1 MRILVT
7 NDDGIDAP
15 GLAAL
20 VGRLV
25 ATGHEVAVAAPSN
38 ERSGSGT
45 SLGAVFDGTPIT
57 ITDHVLPATP
67 SVRAVSI
74 DAPPGL
80 AVLAA
85 CVGALGEAPDA
96 VISGINAGPNTGRS
110 LLFSGTVGGALTGA
124 LLGRSAMAVSCGF
137 LPDSRFDTAAEV
149 ACAAVPL
156 LARPQ
161 MRGTVLNLNVPDVDL
176 GQIKGIEN
184 GPLGQRGRIRYSIE
198 RVGSQLTVRSYLT
211 DPADLDRDS
220 DAGLLHAGFVSA
232 TLLRG
237 ALGELD
243 GAPVTEMLRLVLS
256 DRHEAPRP
264 AASIS

>member
-20 VGRLV
+20 VGKLV
-25 ATGHEVAVAAPSN
+25 AAGHDVAVAAPSS

-45 SLGAVFDGTPIT
+45 SLGGVYDGTPVT
-57 ITDHVLPATP
+57 VTDRVLPAAP
-67 SVRAVSI
+67 SVPAVGV
-74 DAPPGL
+74 DGPPGL

-85 CVGALGEAPDA
+85 CVGAFGESPDL

-110 LLFSGTVGGALTGA
+110 LLFSGTVGGALAGA
-124 LLGRSAMAVSCGF
+124 MLGRSAMAVSCGF
-137 LPDSRFDTAAEV
+137 LPEARFDTAAEI

-156 LARPQ
+156 LGRPG

-176 GQIKGIEN
+176 AQIKGIEN
-184 GPLGQRGRIRYSIE
+184 GPLGRRGRIRYSIE
-198 RVGSQLTVRSYLT
+198 RTGAQLTVRPYLT
-211 DPADLDRDS
+211 DPADLEHGS
-220 DAGLLHAGFVSA
+220 DAGLIHAGYVSA
-232 TLLRG
+232 TLLRA

-243 GAPVTEMLRLVLS
+243 SSPVTELLSRVLS
-256 DRHEAPRP
+256 GEAPLP
-264 AASIS
+264 ASSVR

>member
-25 ATGHEVAVAAPSN
+25 AAGHDVAVAAPSS

-45 SLGAVFDGTPIT
+45 SLGDLYEGTPVSV
-57 ITDHVLPATP
+57 TDHILPAAP
-67 SVRAVSI
+67 SVPAVGV
-74 DAPPGL
+74 DGPPGL

-85 CVGALGEAPDA
+85 CAGSFGAPADA

-124 LLGRSAMAVSCGF
+124 MLGRSAMAVSCGF
-137 LPDSRFDTAAEV
+137 LPDARFDTAAEI
-149 ACAAVPL
+149 AYAAVPL
-156 LARPQ
+156 LGRPG

-176 GQIKGIEN
+176 GQIRGVEN
-184 GPLGQRGRIRYSIE
+184 GPLGRRGRIGYSIK
-198 RVGSQLTVRSYLT
+198 RTGSQLTVRPFLT
-211 DPADLDRDS
+211 DPADLEHGS
-220 DAGLLHAGFVSA
+220 DAGLLHAGYVSA
-232 TLLRG
+232 TLLRA

-243 GAPVTEMLRLVLS
+243 SAPVTDLLRRVLS
-256 DRHEAPRP
+256 GEPPLP
-264 AASIS
+264 AGSIR

>member
-20 VGRLV
+20 VGKLV
-25 ATGHEVAVAAPSN
+25 AVGHDVAVAAPSS

-45 SLGAVFDGTPIT
+45 SLGGVYDGAPVAV
-57 ITDHVLPATP
+57 TDHVLPAAP
-67 SVRAVSI
+67 SVPAVGV
-74 DAPPGL
+74 DGPPGL

-85 CVGALGEAPDA
+85 CVGAFGEAPDA

-110 LLFSGTVGGALTGA
+110 LLFSGTVGGALAGA
-124 LLGRSAMAVSCGF
+124 MLGRSAMAVSSGF
-137 LPDSRFDTAAEV
+137 LPDARFDTAAEI

-156 LARPQ
+156 LGRPG
-161 MRGTVLNLNVPDVDL
+161 MRGAVLNLNVPDVDL

-211 DPADLDRDS
+211 DPADLEHGS
-220 DAGLLHAGFVSA
+220 DAGLLHAGYVSA
-232 TLLRG
+232 TLLR
-237 ALGELD
+237 AAPGELD
-243 GAPVTEMLRLVLS
+243 SAPVTELLRRFLS
-256 DRHEAPRP
+256 GEAPLP
-264 AASIS
+264 AASVR

>member
-25 ATGHEVAVAAPSN
+25 AAGHDVAVAAPAS

-45 SLGAVFDGTPIT
+45 SVGGVYDGTPIT
-57 ITDHVLPATP
+57 VTDHVLPAAP
-67 SVRAVSI
+67 SVPAVGI
-74 DAPPGL
+74 DGPPGL

-124 LLGRSAMAVSCGF
+124 MLGRSAMAVSCGF
-137 LPDSRFDTAAEV
+137 LPEARFDTAAEI

-156 LARPQ
+156 LARPG

-184 GPLGQRGRIRYSIE
+184 GPLGQRGRIRYFIE
-198 RVGSQLTVRSYLT
+198 RTGSQLTVRPYLT
-211 DPADLDRDS
+211 DPADLEQGS
-220 DAGLLHAGFVSA
+220 DAGLLHAGYVSA
-232 TLLRG
+232 TLLRA

-243 GAPVTEMLRLVLS
+243 SAPVTQLLRRVLFG
-256 DRHEAPRP
+256 EAPLP
-264 AASIS
+264 AVNVR

>member
-7 NDDGIDAP
+7 NDDGIGAP

-25 ATGHEVAVAAPSN
+25 AAGPDVGVAAPSS

-45 SLGAVFDGTPIT
+45 SLGGACDGTPIT
-57 ITDHVLPATP
+57 ITDHVLPAAP
-67 SVRAVSI
+67 SVPAVGI
-74 DAPPGL
+74 DGPPGL

-85 CVGALGEAPDA
+85 CVGALGDAPDA

-124 LLGRSAMAVSCGF
+124 MLGRSAMAVSCGF
-137 LPDSRFDTAAEV
+137 LPDARFDTAAEI

-156 LARPQ
+156 LARAD

-176 GQIKGIEN
+176 AQIKGVEN

-198 RVGSQLTVRSYLT
+198 RTGSQLTVRPYLT
-211 DPADLDRDS
+211 DPGDLEHGS
-220 DAGLLHAGFVSA
+220 DAGLLHAGYVSA
-232 TLLRG
+232 TLLRA

-243 GAPVTEMLRLVLS
+243 SAPATELLRRVLS
-256 DRHEAPRP
+256 GEAPLP
-264 AASIS
+264 AASVR

>member
-25 ATGHEVAVAAPSN
+25 AAGHDVAVAAPSS

-45 SLGAVFDGTPIT
+45 SLGGVYDGTPVT
-57 ITDHVLPATP
+57 VTDRVLPATP
-67 SVRAVSI
+67 SVPAVGV
-74 DAPPGL
+74 DGPPGL

-85 CVGALGEAPDA
+85 CVGAFGESPDL

-110 LLFSGTVGGALTGA
+110 LLFSGTVGGALAGA
-124 LLGRSAMAVSCGF
+124 MLGRSAMAVSCGF
-137 LPDSRFDTAAEV
+137 LPGARFDTAAEI

-156 LARPQ
+156 LGRPGL
-161 MRGTVLNLNVPDVDL
+161 RGTVLNLNVPDVDL
-176 GQIKGIEN
+176 GQIKGVEN
-184 GPLGQRGRIRYSIE
+184 GPLGRRGRIRYSIE
-198 RVGSQLTVRSYLT
+198 RTGAQLTVRPYLT
-211 DPADLDRDS
+211 DPDDLEHGS
-220 DAGLLHAGFVSA
+220 DAGLLHAGYVSA
-232 TLLRG
+232 TLLRA

-243 GAPVTEMLRLVLS
+243 SSPVTDGLRRVLS
-256 DRHEAPRP
+256 GETPLP
-264 AASIS
+264 AASAR

>member
-25 ATGHEVAVAAPSN
+25 AADHDVAVAAPSS

-45 SLGAVFDGTPIT
+45 SLGGVYDGTPVAV
-57 ITDHVLPATP
+57 TDHVLPAAP
-67 SVRAVSI
+67 SVPAVAI
-74 DAPPGL
+74 DGPPGL

-85 CVGALGEAPDA
+85 CAGALGEPPDA

-124 LLGRSAMAVSCGF
+124 MLGRSAMAVSCGF
-137 LPDSRFDTAAEV
+137 LPDARFDTAAEV

-156 LARPQ
+156 LARPE
-161 MRGTVLNLNVPDVDL
+161 MRGTVLNLNVPDVNL

-184 GPLGQRGRIRYSIE
+184 GPLGRRGRIRYSIE
-198 RVGSQLTVRSYLT
+198 RTGSQLTVRPYLT
-211 DPADLDRDS
+211 DPADLDHAS
-220 DAGLLHAGFVSA
+220 DAGLLHAGYVSA
-232 TLLRG
+232 TLLRA

-243 GAPVTEMLRLVLS
+243 TAPVTELLRRALS
-256 DRHEAPRP
+256 GEASLP
-264 AASIS
+264 AATVR

>member
-96 VISGINAGPNTGRS
+96 VISGINAGTEHRPVAALLRHGGGRS
-110 LLFSGTVGGALTGA
+110 H
-124 LLGRSAMAVSCGF
+124 R
-137 LPDSRFDTAAEV
+137 
-149 ACAAVPL
+149 
-156 LARPQ
+156 RPT
-161 MRGTVLNLNVPDVDL
+161 RA
-176 GQIKGIEN
+176 
-184 GPLGQRGRIRYSIE
+184 QRDG
-198 RVGSQLTVRSYLT
+198 
-211 DPADLDRDS
+211 
-220 DAGLLHAGFVSA
+220 
-232 TLLRG
+232 
-237 ALGELD
+237 GELW
-243 GAPVTEMLRLVLS
+243 L
-256 DRHEAPRP
+256 P
-264 AASIS
+264 A

>member
-25 ATGHEVAVAAPSN
+25 AIGHDVAVAAPSS

-45 SLGAVFDGTPIT
+45 SLGGIFDGTPVT
-57 ITDHVLPATP
+57 VTDHVLPATP

-80 AVLAA
+80 AVLSA

-96 VISGINAGPNTGRS
+96 VISGINAGPNTGQS

-137 LPDSRFDTAAEV
+137 LPDARFDTAAEV
-149 ACAAVPL
+149 ACAAIPL
-156 LARPQ
+156 LARPE

-176 GQIKGIEN
+176 DQIKGIEN
-184 GPLGQRGRIRYSIE
+184 GPLGQRGKIGYSIE
-198 RVGSQLTVRSYLT
+198 RTGSQLTVQPYLT
-211 DPADLDRDS
+211 DPADLEDDS
-220 DAGLLHAGFVSA
+220 DAGLLHAGYVTA

-237 ALGELD
+237 ALAELD
-243 GAPVTEMLRLVLS
+243 GAPLTELLSSVLTGR
-256 DRHEAPRP
+256 DGALLP
-264 AASIS
+264 AASFT

>member
-25 ATGHEVAVAAPSN
+25 ADGHEVVVAAPSS

-45 SLGAVFDGTPIT
+45 SLGGIFDGTPVT
-57 ITDHVLPATP
+57 VTDHVLPATP
-67 SVRAVSI
+67 SVRAFGI

-80 AVLAA
+80 AVLSA
-85 CVGALGEAPDA
+85 CVGAFGEAPDA

-110 LLFSGTVGGALTGA
+110 LLFSGTVGAALTGA

-137 LPDSRFDTAAEV
+137 LPDARFDTAAEI
-149 ACAAVPL
+149 ALAAVPL
-156 LARPQ
+156 LARAA

-176 GQIKGIEN
+176 DQIKGVEN
-184 GPLGQRGRIRYSIE
+184 GPLGQRGKIGYSIE
-198 RVGSQLTVRSYLT
+198 RTGSRLSPQPHLNPPPRPRPGR
-211 DPADLDRDS
+211 DPPLPD
-220 DAGLLHAGFVSA
+220 
-232 TLLRG
+232 
-237 ALGELD
+237 
-243 GAPVTEMLRLVLS
+243 PVT
-256 DRHEAPRP
+256 H
-264 AASIS
+264 AAHPL

>member
-1 MRILVT
+1 
-7 NDDGIDAP
+7 
-15 GLAAL
+15 
-20 VGRLV
+20 
-25 ATGHEVAVAAPSN
+25 
-38 ERSGSGT
+38 
-45 SLGAVFDGTPIT
+45 
-57 ITDHVLPATP
+57 
-67 SVRAVSI
+67 
-74 DAPPGL
+74 
-80 AVLAA
+80 
-85 CVGALGEAPDA
+85 
-96 VISGINAGPNTGRS
+96 
-110 LLFSGTVGGALTGA
+110 
-124 LLGRSAMAVSCGF
+124 MAVSCGF

-184 GPLGQRGRIRYSIE
+184 GPLGQRGKIRYSIE

-220 DAGLLHAGFVSA
+220 DAGLLHAGYVSA

-256 DRHEAPRP
+256 DRDEAPRP